1 MSERMKIILD
11 TDIGSDIDDA
21 LALAYLLC
29 QERCDLLGITTCSGQ
44 AQLRAE
50 MASAICRN
58 LGRGEVPIHS
68 GCEQALLVD
77 IRQKLAPQAAALGA
91 WDRQR
96 GFEPNT
102 AIEFLRRTIRANPG
116 EVTLLSIGPLNNV
129 AMLFATDPEIPA
141 LLKQHVLMCGQFLY
155 NMYGEWNAVND
166 PHATAIAYGHGRQS
180 RPPRHVS
187 FGLDVTLRCTMPA
200 DLCRRQFTA
209 KALQPVRDFAEVWFR
224 DVPQITFHDP
234 LAAACIFQPELCKY
248 RDGQVSVSLGAPT
261 LGWTVFTSHKDDPK
275 PHTIAVEVD
284 RDKFFE
290 HYFSVVR

>member
-29 QERCDLLGITTCSGQ
+29 QERCELLGITTCSGQ

-58 LGRGEVPIHS
+58 VGRGEVPIHS

-129 AMLFATDPEIPA
+129 ALLFATDPEIPA

-187 FGLDVTLRCTMPA
+187 FGLDVTTRCTMPA

-234 LAAACIFQPELCKY
+234 LAAACIFHPELCQY
-248 RDGQVSVSLGAPT
+248 RDGQVSVSLSAPT